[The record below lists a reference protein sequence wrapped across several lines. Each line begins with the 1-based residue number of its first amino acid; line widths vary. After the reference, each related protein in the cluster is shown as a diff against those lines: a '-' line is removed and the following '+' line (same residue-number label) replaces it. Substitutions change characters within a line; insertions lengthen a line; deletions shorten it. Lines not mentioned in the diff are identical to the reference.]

1 MKNIKNSSPDNYVF
15 SEVKKSCID
24 CHTTRTPLW
33 RGGPAGPRS
42 LCNACGIRYRKTKK
56 AIMLGLNNNGRS
68 TEKIRG
74 RKTSNKLQVLMAV
87 GREMLLQTSSMGEEE
102 EQAAMLLMALSSG
115 YVYAN

>member
-1 MKNIKNSSPDNYVF
+1 MNINNSSPDNYVLN
-15 SEVKKSCID
+15 EEKKSCID

-56 AIMLGLNNNGRS
+56 VMLGLKNNGRS

-74 RKTSNKLQVLMAV
+74 RKKNSKLQVLMAV
-87 GREMLLQTSSMGEEE
+87 GREMMLRTSSMGVEE
-102 EQAAMLLMALSSG
+102 EQAAMLLMALSCG

>member
-1 MKNIKNSSPDNYVF
+1 MNINNSSPDNYVLN
-15 SEVKKSCID
+15 EVKKSCID

-56 AIMLGLNNNGRS
+56 AMLSLKNNGRS
-68 TEKIRG
+68 PEKIRG
-74 RKTSNKLQVLMAV
+74 RKKSNKLQVLMAV
-87 GREMLLQTSSMGEEE
+87 GREMMLQTSSMGVEE
-102 EQAAMLLMALSSG
+102 EQAAMLLMALSCG